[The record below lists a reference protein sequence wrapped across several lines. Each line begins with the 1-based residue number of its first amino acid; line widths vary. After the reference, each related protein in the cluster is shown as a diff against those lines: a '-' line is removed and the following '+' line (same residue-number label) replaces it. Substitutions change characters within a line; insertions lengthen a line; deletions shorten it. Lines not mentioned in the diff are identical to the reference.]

1 MSPQQNGGTG
11 PVMAWSMAAET
22 NSQAGPSSMVIRGT
36 RFRVNDIVF
45 LKPETSLESLY
56 VARILCFITETS
68 SPDAEPKIKVAWFLR
83 PRDVFVSGRRKHYDP
98 NLVVA
103 TMNTDE
109 NPISAIVR
117 KCEVR
122 HTSDIDDLD
131 SFRKRPDAFFYNQ
144 LFDRYTRRLFDVVP
158 LKDAKNLPEM
168 IMRMLRN
175 YQFILVEAGQAQ
187 SFTER
192 RVCSRCSE
200 WCSPDDEIA
209 KCDQCSGIFH
219 LPCAELRRAP
229 AKGYTWVCV
238 ECLKA
243 SGRFRARKKTKGAE
257 DDDEDGDG
265 DGDGDGNTGS
275 PPASE
280 GGPRVRRGRFDQA
293 GLDEEA
299 TNPVL
304 DIEPAFP
311 FRYYGE
317 WASLDD
323 LTNPDDKGHP
333 KSSSR
338 LGKAY
343 QAEMPQ
349 WEGEGPDPESQV
361 PRNETETRGGRRR
374 RLKYSDYFGNENM
387 VDRYTSDEVVFD
399 GPALADAGIDASQ
412 VIDQLR
418 SDMSTDKLSDYA
430 LDACLL
436 ALHKNHDSIEAIKAQ
451 TSNLSDELRRLTWSA
466 EEELAFDTG
475 FIKHGHELDKI
486 QREFVPSRTLKE
498 VVMHFYIWRKT
509 ERCSRVLEQYCK
521 VYHKRRRHARLDAS
535 KLESAGTQG
544 QYSSD
549 SDLTDDEDE
558 TMLSGAED
566 GGEIECANCCRSVRE
581 TRPACIMFGRQQRA
595 RWCVACYD
603 YYAAYSTAKIVS
615 ETAKRHNREMGRKRR
630 SQDPDDEPAAKESR
644 KRRVMSKTYK
654 RKHTDGGEDA
664 DDPHDNGGGD
674 VDHVGEG
681 RAPRRQ
687 MTRPKC
693 AACLEMV
700 TWRSNSIARC
710 SICTMMVHRQCYG
723 VQPTGK
729 RGRPVFQCDPCLNTK
744 SRECS
749 LLYDCVLCGVNLPRR
764 DSPLKRTICGNW
776 VHVQCAV
783 WHPEPRFSNTELL
796 DIVECIGLID
806 ASRWHKVCSVC
817 GTTTGACVQCNSPG
831 CEATT
836 HVTCA
841 QANPGWR
848 LAIARADP
856 TAELSALAFCPAHA
870 HAAPQPTCDRASGDE
885 PSAAAGQMREYI
897 AKFKAADPRFTTRG
911 QKRAAL
917 QRLQGQCQCHQTAG
931 GHGHGLDL
939 EHDVA
944 AAQAPAVQRVQVDVD
959 AVLVPAH

>member
-1 MSPQQNGGTG
+1 
-11 PVMAWSMAAET
+11 
-22 NSQAGPSSMVIRGT
+22 MVIRGT

-192 RVCSRCSE
+192 R
-200 WCSPDDEIA
+200 
-209 KCDQCSGIFH
+209 
-219 LPCAELRRAP
+219 
-229 AKGYTWVCV
+229 GYTWVCV

-521 VYHKRRRHARLDAS
+521 VYHK
-535 KLESAGTQG
+535 
-544 QYSSD
+544 SSD

-674 VDHVGEG
+674 VDH
-681 RAPRRQ
+681 
-687 MTRPKC
+687 
-693 AACLEMV
+693 
-700 TWRSNSIARC
+700 
-710 SICTMMVHRQCYG
+710 
-723 VQPTGK
+723 PTGK

-806 ASRWHKVCSVC
+806 ASRWHK
-817 GTTTGACVQCNSPG
+817 
-831 CEATT
+831 
-836 HVTCA
+836 
-841 QANPGWR
+841 
-848 LAIARADP
+848 
-856 TAELSALAFCPAHA
+856 
-870 HAAPQPTCDRASGDE
+870 PTCDRASGDE

-939 EHDVA
+939 EHD
-944 AAQAPAVQRVQVDVD
+944 RVQVDVD